1 MLRSMLRSM
10 LIALSLLAA
19 PAAALAN
26 MCPGMMAEIDAAL
39 PSANLSE
46 ADRAKVMELRAR
58 GEQEH
63 QVGDHAASEATLAE
77 AKAILGI

>member
-1 MLRSMLRSM
+1 MLRSM
-10 LIALSLLAA
+10 LIALSLFIV
-19 PAAALAN
+19 PATALAN
-26 MCPGMMAEIDAAL
+26 QCPGMMAEIDAAL
-39 PSANLSE
+39 PDTGLSE

-63 QVGDHAASEATLAE
+63 QAGDHAASEATLAE